1 MKLTVLVPALAGLLW
16 AGSALADAQLE
27 VTNPYVAQLIDGQP
41 INPKLLD
48 KSNTYPIKAGDH
60 QLVVAFEGNYS
71 SRSDIKLVT
80 AEPLVINFTAADNQK
95 LVLDFKKPRNESEAK
110 QFVKDQKVVL
120 KDKNSGQ
127 IVASEQFVMPKVE
140 GFQLTRD
147 YQQELLGMGKAFN
160 QPTTVAVSTAAVM
173 AAASAPVQVA
183 PSKAQSNPEALT
195 QLQSWY
201 NKADAETRK
210 AFQIWVIQQQ
220 YCRIVRNG
228 EPGSPFSYPIRS
240 DTHATVHFPSPLL
253 LLSGAARTPSLSP
266 GKIPGPVSDAQH
278 PGLSAPGDTS
288 RNPSADRPGSR
299 Q

>member
-27 VTNPYVAQLIDGQP
+27 VTNPYVVQLIDGQA
-41 INPKLLD
+41 INPSLLD
-48 KSNTYPIKAGDH
+48 NTKKFPLTVGKH

-71 SRSDIKLVT
+71 NRDEIKLVT
-80 AEPLVINFTAADNQK
+80 AEPLVLNFTAADNQQ
-95 LVLDFKKPRNESEAK
+95 LVLDYKKPRNETEAK
-110 QFVKDQKVVL
+110 QFLKDQKVAL
-120 KDKNSGQ
+120 KDKVTGQ
-127 IVASEQFVMPKVE
+127 QVSSEQFVMPKVE

-147 YQQELLGMGKAFN
+147 YQQELINMGKAFN

-195 QLQSWY
+195 QMQNWY

-220 YCRIVRNG
+220 
-228 EPGSPFSYPIRS
+228 
-240 DTHATVHFPSPLL
+240 
-253 LLSGAARTPSLSP
+253 
-266 GKIPGPVSDAQH
+266 
-278 PGLSAPGDTS
+278 
-288 RNPSADRPGSR
+288 
-299 Q
+299 

>member
-1 MKLTVLVPALAGLLW
+1 VGNRLTVQGDEMKLTVLVPALAGLLW

-27 VTNPYVAQLIDGQP
+27 VTNPYVVQLIDGQS

-48 KSNTYPIKAGDH
+48 KTSIFPLSVGKH

-80 AEPLVINFTAADNQK
+80 AEPLVLNFTAADNQQ
-95 LVLDFKKPRNESEAK
+95 LVLDYKKPRNEAEAK

-120 KDKNSGQ
+120 KDKVTGQ
-127 IVASEQFVMPKVE
+127 QVSSEQFVMPKVE

-147 YQQELLGMGKAFN
+147 YQQELINMGKAFN
-160 QPTTVAVSTAAVM
+160 QPKTVAVSTAAVM

-195 QLQSWY
+195 QLQNWY

-220 YCRIVRNG
+220 
-228 EPGSPFSYPIRS
+228 
-240 DTHATVHFPSPLL
+240 
-253 LLSGAARTPSLSP
+253 
-266 GKIPGPVSDAQH
+266 
-278 PGLSAPGDTS
+278 
-288 RNPSADRPGSR
+288 
-299 Q
+299 

>member
-27 VTNPYVAQLIDGQP
+27 VTTPYVVQLIDGQS

-48 KSNTYPIKAGDH
+48 KTSTFPLSAGKH

-71 SRSDIKLVT
+71 SRNEIKLVT
-80 AEPLVINFTAADNQK
+80 AEPLVLNFTATDNQQ
-95 LVLDFKKPRNESEAK
+95 LVLDYKKPRNEAEAK
-110 QFVKDQKVVL
+110 QFLKDQKVAL
-120 KDKNSGQ
+120 KDKATGQ
-127 IVASEQFVMPKVE
+127 QVSSEQFVMPKVE

-147 YQQELLGMGKAFN
+147 YQQELINMGKAFN
-160 QPTTVAVSTAAVM
+160 QPKAVAVSSAAVM

-195 QLQSWY
+195 QLQNWY

-220 YCRIVRNG
+220 
-228 EPGSPFSYPIRS
+228 
-240 DTHATVHFPSPLL
+240 
-253 LLSGAARTPSLSP
+253 
-266 GKIPGPVSDAQH
+266 
-278 PGLSAPGDTS
+278 
-288 RNPSADRPGSR
+288 
-299 Q
+299 

>member
-27 VTNPYVAQLIDGQP
+27 VTTPYVVQLIDGQS

-48 KSNTYPIKAGDH
+48 KTSTFPLSAGKH

-71 SRSDIKLVT
+71 SRNEIKLVT
-80 AEPLVINFTAADNQK
+80 AEPLVLNFTAADNQQ
-95 LVLDFKKPRNESEAK
+95 LVLDYKKPRNGAEAK
-110 QFVKDQKVVL
+110 QFVKEQKVAL
-120 KDKNSGQ
+120 KDKVSGQ
-127 IVASEQFVMPKVE
+127 QVSSEQFVMPKVE

-147 YQQELLGMGKAFN
+147 YQQELINMGKAFN
-160 QPTTVAVSTAAVM
+160 QPKAVAVSSAAVM

-195 QLQSWY
+195 QLQNWY

-220 YCRIVRNG
+220 
-228 EPGSPFSYPIRS
+228 
-240 DTHATVHFPSPLL
+240 
-253 LLSGAARTPSLSP
+253 
-266 GKIPGPVSDAQH
+266 
-278 PGLSAPGDTS
+278 
-288 RNPSADRPGSR
+288 
-299 Q
+299 

>member
-27 VTNPYVAQLIDGQP
+27 VSTPYVVQLIDGQS

-48 KSNTYPIKAGDH
+48 KTSTFPLSAGKH

-71 SRSDIKLVT
+71 SRNEIKLVT
-80 AEPLVINFTAADNQK
+80 AEPLVLNFTAADNQQ
-95 LVLDFKKPRNESEAK
+95 LVLDYKKPRNEVEAK
-110 QFVKDQKVVL
+110 QFLKDQKVTL
-120 KDKNSGQ
+120 KDKVSGQ
-127 IVASEQFVMPKVE
+127 QVSSEQFVMPKVE

-147 YQQELLGMGKAFN
+147 YQQELINMGKAFN
-160 QPTTVAVSTAAVM
+160 QPKAVAVSSAAVM

-195 QLQSWY
+195 QLQNWY

-220 YCRIVRNG
+220 
-228 EPGSPFSYPIRS
+228 
-240 DTHATVHFPSPLL
+240 
-253 LLSGAARTPSLSP
+253 
-266 GKIPGPVSDAQH
+266 
-278 PGLSAPGDTS
+278 
-288 RNPSADRPGSR
+288 
-299 Q
+299 

>member
-27 VTNPYVAQLIDGQP
+27 VTTPYVVQLIDGQS

-48 KSNTYPIKAGDH
+48 KTSTFPLSAGKH

-71 SRSDIKLVT
+71 SRNEIKLVT
-80 AEPLVINFTAADNQK
+80 AEPLVLNFTAADNQQ
-95 LVLDFKKPRNESEAK
+95 LVLDYKKPRNEAEAK
-110 QFVKDQKVVL
+110 QFVKDQKVAL
-120 KDKNSGQ
+120 KDKVSGQ
-127 IVASEQFVMPKVE
+127 QVSSEQFVMPKVE

-147 YQQELLGMGKAFN
+147 YQQELINMGKAFN
-160 QPTTVAVSTAAVM
+160 QPKAVAVSTAAVM

-195 QLQSWY
+195 QLQNWY

-220 YCRIVRNG
+220 
-228 EPGSPFSYPIRS
+228 
-240 DTHATVHFPSPLL
+240 
-253 LLSGAARTPSLSP
+253 
-266 GKIPGPVSDAQH
+266 
-278 PGLSAPGDTS
+278 
-288 RNPSADRPGSR
+288 
-299 Q
+299 

>member
-27 VTNPYVAQLIDGQP
+27 VTNPYVVQLIDGQS

-48 KSNTYPIKAGDH
+48 KTSIFPLSVGKH

-80 AEPLVINFTAADNQK
+80 AEPLVLNFTAADNQQ
-95 LVLDFKKPRNESEAK
+95 LVLDYKKPRNEAEAK

-120 KDKNSGQ
+120 KDKVTGQ
-127 IVASEQFVMPKVE
+127 QVSSEQFVMPKVE

-147 YQQELLGMGKAFN
+147 YQQELINMGKAFN
-160 QPTTVAVSTAAVM
+160 QPKAVAVSSAAVM

-195 QLQSWY
+195 QLQNWY

-220 YCRIVRNG
+220 
-228 EPGSPFSYPIRS
+228 
-240 DTHATVHFPSPLL
+240 
-253 LLSGAARTPSLSP
+253 
-266 GKIPGPVSDAQH
+266 
-278 PGLSAPGDTS
+278 
-288 RNPSADRPGSR
+288 
-299 Q
+299 

>member
-27 VTNPYVAQLIDGQP
+27 VTNPYVVQLIDGQS

-48 KSNTYPIKAGDH
+48 KTSIFPLSAGKH

-80 AEPLVINFTAADNQK
+80 AEPLVLNFTAADNQQ
-95 LVLDFKKPRNESEAK
+95 LVLDYKKPRNEAEAK

-120 KDKNSGQ
+120 KDKVTGQ
-127 IVASEQFVMPKVE
+127 QVSSEQFVMPKVE

-147 YQQELLGMGKAFN
+147 YQQELINMGKAFN
-160 QPTTVAVSTAAVM
+160 QPKTVAVSTAAVM

-195 QLQSWY
+195 QLQNWY

-220 YCRIVRNG
+220 
-228 EPGSPFSYPIRS
+228 
-240 DTHATVHFPSPLL
+240 
-253 LLSGAARTPSLSP
+253 
-266 GKIPGPVSDAQH
+266 
-278 PGLSAPGDTS
+278 
-288 RNPSADRPGSR
+288 
-299 Q
+299 

>member
-27 VTNPYVAQLIDGQP
+27 VTNPYVVQLIDGQS

-48 KSNTYPIKAGDH
+48 KTSTFPLSAGKH

-80 AEPLVINFTAADNQK
+80 AEPLVLNFTAADNQQ
-95 LVLDFKKPRNESEAK
+95 LVLDYKKPRNEAEAK
-110 QFVKDQKVVL
+110 QFVKEQKVAL
-120 KDKNSGQ
+120 KDKVTGQ
-127 IVASEQFVMPKVE
+127 QVSSEQFVMPKVE

-147 YQQELLGMGKAFN
+147 YQQELINMGKAFN
-160 QPTTVAVSTAAVM
+160 QPKTVAVSTAAVM

-195 QLQSWY
+195 QLQNWY

-220 YCRIVRNG
+220 
-228 EPGSPFSYPIRS
+228 
-240 DTHATVHFPSPLL
+240 
-253 LLSGAARTPSLSP
+253 
-266 GKIPGPVSDAQH
+266 
-278 PGLSAPGDTS
+278 
-288 RNPSADRPGSR
+288 
-299 Q
+299 

>member
-27 VTNPYVAQLIDGQP
+27 VSTPYVVQLIDGQS

-48 KSNTYPIKAGDH
+48 KTSTFPLSAGKH

-71 SRSDIKLVT
+71 SRNEIKLVT
-80 AEPLVINFTAADNQK
+80 AEPLVLNFTAADNQQ
-95 LVLDFKKPRNESEAK
+95 LVLDYKKPRNEAEAK
-110 QFVKDQKVVL
+110 QFVKDQKVAL
-120 KDKNSGQ
+120 KDKVSGQ
-127 IVASEQFVMPKVE
+127 QVSSEQFVMPKVE

-147 YQQELLGMGKAFN
+147 YQQELINMGKAFN
-160 QPTTVAVSTAAVM
+160 QPKAVAVSSAAVM

-195 QLQSWY
+195 QLQNWY

-220 YCRIVRNG
+220 
-228 EPGSPFSYPIRS
+228 
-240 DTHATVHFPSPLL
+240 
-253 LLSGAARTPSLSP
+253 
-266 GKIPGPVSDAQH
+266 
-278 PGLSAPGDTS
+278 
-288 RNPSADRPGSR
+288 
-299 Q
+299 

>member
-27 VTNPYVAQLIDGQP
+27 VTNPYVVQLIDGQS

-48 KSNTYPIKAGDH
+48 KTSTFPLSAGKH
-60 QLVVAFEGNYS
+60 QLVIAFEGNYS

-80 AEPLVINFTAADNQK
+80 AEPLVLNFTAADNQK
-95 LVLDFKKPRNESEAK
+95 LVLDYKKPRNETEAK
-110 QFVKDQKVVL
+110 QFVKDQKVAL
-120 KDKNSGQ
+120 KDKVTGQ
-127 IVASEQFVMPKVE
+127 QVSSEQFVMPKVE

-147 YQQELLGMGKAFN
+147 YQQELINMGKAFN
-160 QPTTVAVSTAAVM
+160 QPKTVAVSTAAVM

-195 QLQSWY
+195 QLQNWY

-220 YCRIVRNG
+220 
-228 EPGSPFSYPIRS
+228 
-240 DTHATVHFPSPLL
+240 
-253 LLSGAARTPSLSP
+253 
-266 GKIPGPVSDAQH
+266 
-278 PGLSAPGDTS
+278 
-288 RNPSADRPGSR
+288 
-299 Q
+299 

>member
-27 VTNPYVAQLIDGQP
+27 VSTPYVVQLIDGQS

-48 KSNTYPIKAGDH
+48 KTSTFPLSAGKH

-71 SRSDIKLVT
+71 SRNEIKLVT
-80 AEPLVINFTAADNQK
+80 AEPLVLNFTAADNQQ
-95 LVLDFKKPRNESEAK
+95 LVLDYKKPRNEAEAK
-110 QFVKDQKVVL
+110 QFVKDQKVAL
-120 KDKNSGQ
+120 KDKVSGQ
-127 IVASEQFVMPKVE
+127 QVNSEQFVMPKVE

-147 YQQELLGMGKAFN
+147 YQQELINMGKAFN
-160 QPTTVAVSTAAVM
+160 QPKAVAVSSAAVM

-195 QLQSWY
+195 QLQNWY

-220 YCRIVRNG
+220 
-228 EPGSPFSYPIRS
+228 
-240 DTHATVHFPSPLL
+240 
-253 LLSGAARTPSLSP
+253 
-266 GKIPGPVSDAQH
+266 
-278 PGLSAPGDTS
+278 
-288 RNPSADRPGSR
+288 
-299 Q
+299 

>member
-27 VTNPYVAQLIDGQP
+27 VTTPYVVQLIDGQS

-48 KSNTYPIKAGDH
+48 KTSTFPLSAGKH

-71 SRSDIKLVT
+71 SRNEIKLVT
-80 AEPLVINFTAADNQK
+80 AEPLVLNFTAADNQQ
-95 LVLDFKKPRNESEAK
+95 LVLDYKKPRNEAEAK
-110 QFVKDQKVVL
+110 QFVKEQKVAL
-120 KDKNSGQ
+120 KDKVSGQ
-127 IVASEQFVMPKVE
+127 QVSSEQFVMPKVE

-147 YQQELLGMGKAFN
+147 YQQELINMGKAFN
-160 QPTTVAVSTAAVM
+160 QPKTVAVSSAAVM

-195 QLQSWY
+195 QLQNWY

-220 YCRIVRNG
+220 
-228 EPGSPFSYPIRS
+228 
-240 DTHATVHFPSPLL
+240 
-253 LLSGAARTPSLSP
+253 
-266 GKIPGPVSDAQH
+266 
-278 PGLSAPGDTS
+278 
-288 RNPSADRPGSR
+288 
-299 Q
+299 

>member
-27 VTNPYVAQLIDGQP
+27 VINPYVAQLIDGQP

-48 KSNTYPIKAGDH
+48 KSNTFPIKAGAH

-71 SRSDIKLVT
+71 SRSEIKLVT

-110 QFVKDQKVVL
+110 QFLKDQKVVL

-220 YCRIVRNG
+220 
-228 EPGSPFSYPIRS
+228 
-240 DTHATVHFPSPLL
+240 
-253 LLSGAARTPSLSP
+253 
-266 GKIPGPVSDAQH
+266 
-278 PGLSAPGDTS
+278 
-288 RNPSADRPGSR
+288 
-299 Q
+299 

>member
-80 AEPLVINFTAADNQK
+80 AEPLVLNFTAADNQK
-95 LVLDFKKPRNESEAK
+95 LVLDYKKPRNETEAK
-110 QFVKDQKVVL
+110 QFVKEQQVAL
-120 KDKNSGQ
+120 KDKVTGQ
-127 IVASEQFVMPKVE
+127 QVSSEQFVMPKVE

-147 YQQELLGMGKAFN
+147 YQQELINMGKAFN
-160 QPTTVAVSTAAVM
+160 QPKTVAVSTAAVM

-195 QLQSWY
+195 QLQNWY

-220 YCRIVRNG
+220 
-228 EPGSPFSYPIRS
+228 
-240 DTHATVHFPSPLL
+240 
-253 LLSGAARTPSLSP
+253 
-266 GKIPGPVSDAQH
+266 
-278 PGLSAPGDTS
+278 
-288 RNPSADRPGSR
+288 
-299 Q
+299 

>member
-27 VTNPYVAQLIDGQP
+27 VTTPYVVQLLDGQS

-48 KSNTYPIKAGDH
+48 KTSTFPLSAGKH

-71 SRSDIKLVT
+71 SRNEIKLVT
-80 AEPLVINFTAADNQK
+80 AEPLVLNFTAADNQQ
-95 LVLDFKKPRNESEAK
+95 LVLDYKKPRNEAEAK

-120 KDKNSGQ
+120 KDKVTGQ
-127 IVASEQFVMPKVE
+127 QVSSEQFVMPKVE

-147 YQQELLGMGKAFN
+147 YQQELINMGKAFN
-160 QPTTVAVSTAAVM
+160 QPKTVAVSTAAVM

-195 QLQSWY
+195 QLQNWY

-220 YCRIVRNG
+220 
-228 EPGSPFSYPIRS
+228 
-240 DTHATVHFPSPLL
+240 
-253 LLSGAARTPSLSP
+253 
-266 GKIPGPVSDAQH
+266 
-278 PGLSAPGDTS
+278 
-288 RNPSADRPGSR
+288 
-299 Q
+299 

>member
-27 VTNPYVAQLIDGQP
+27 VTTPYVVQLIDGQS

-48 KSNTYPIKAGDH
+48 KTSTFPLSAGKH

-71 SRSDIKLVT
+71 SRNEIKLVT
-80 AEPLVINFTAADNQK
+80 AEPLVLNFTATDNQQ
-95 LVLDFKKPRNESEAK
+95 LVLDYKKPRNEAEAK
-110 QFVKDQKVVL
+110 QFVKEQKVAL
-120 KDKNSGQ
+120 KDKVSGQ
-127 IVASEQFVMPKVE
+127 QVSSEQFVMPKVE

-147 YQQELLGMGKAFN
+147 YQQELINMGKAFN
-160 QPTTVAVSTAAVM
+160 QPKAVAVSSAAVM

-195 QLQSWY
+195 QLQNWY

-220 YCRIVRNG
+220 
-228 EPGSPFSYPIRS
+228 
-240 DTHATVHFPSPLL
+240 
-253 LLSGAARTPSLSP
+253 
-266 GKIPGPVSDAQH
+266 
-278 PGLSAPGDTS
+278 
-288 RNPSADRPGSR
+288 
-299 Q
+299 

>member
-27 VTNPYVAQLIDGQP
+27 VTTPYVVQLIDGQS

-48 KSNTYPIKAGDH
+48 KTSTFPLSAGKH

-71 SRSDIKLVT
+71 SRNEIKLVT
-80 AEPLVINFTAADNQK
+80 AEPLVLNFTAADNQQ
-95 LVLDFKKPRNESEAK
+95 LVLDYKKPRNEAEAK
-110 QFVKDQKVVL
+110 QFVKNQKVAL
-120 KDKNSGQ
+120 KDKVSGQ
-127 IVASEQFVMPKVE
+127 QVSSEQFVMPKVE

-147 YQQELLGMGKAFN
+147 YQQELINMGKAFN
-160 QPTTVAVSTAAVM
+160 QPKAVAVSSAAVM

-195 QLQSWY
+195 QLQNWY

-220 YCRIVRNG
+220 
-228 EPGSPFSYPIRS
+228 
-240 DTHATVHFPSPLL
+240 
-253 LLSGAARTPSLSP
+253 
-266 GKIPGPVSDAQH
+266 
-278 PGLSAPGDTS
+278 
-288 RNPSADRPGSR
+288 
-299 Q
+299 

>member
-27 VTNPYVAQLIDGQP
+27 VTTPYVVQLIDGQS

-48 KSNTYPIKAGDH
+48 KTSTFPLSAGKH

-71 SRSDIKLVT
+71 SRNEIKLVT
-80 AEPLVINFTAADNQK
+80 AEPLVLNFTATDNQQ
-95 LVLDFKKPRNESEAK
+95 LVLDYKKPRNEAEAK
-110 QFVKDQKVVL
+110 QFLKDQKVAL
-120 KDKNSGQ
+120 KDKVTGQ
-127 IVASEQFVMPKVE
+127 QVSSEQFVMPKVE

-147 YQQELLGMGKAFN
+147 YQQELINMGKAFN
-160 QPTTVAVSTAAVM
+160 QPKAVAVSSAAVM

-195 QLQSWY
+195 QLQNWY

-220 YCRIVRNG
+220 
-228 EPGSPFSYPIRS
+228 
-240 DTHATVHFPSPLL
+240 
-253 LLSGAARTPSLSP
+253 
-266 GKIPGPVSDAQH
+266 
-278 PGLSAPGDTS
+278 
-288 RNPSADRPGSR
+288 
-299 Q
+299 

>member
-1 MKLTVLVPALAGLLW
+1 MKLTILVPALAGLLW

-27 VTNPYVAQLIDGQP
+27 VTNPYVVQLIDGQS

-48 KSNTYPIKAGDH
+48 KTSIFPLSAGKH

-80 AEPLVINFTAADNQK
+80 AEPLVLSFTAADNQQ
-95 LVLDFKKPRNESEAK
+95 LVLDYKKPRNEAEAK

-120 KDKNSGQ
+120 KDKVTGQ
-127 IVASEQFVMPKVE
+127 QVSSEQFVMPKVE

-147 YQQELLGMGKAFN
+147 YQQELINMGKAFN
-160 QPTTVAVSTAAVM
+160 QPKTVAVSSAAVM

-195 QLQSWY
+195 QLQNWY

-220 YCRIVRNG
+220 
-228 EPGSPFSYPIRS
+228 
-240 DTHATVHFPSPLL
+240 
-253 LLSGAARTPSLSP
+253 
-266 GKIPGPVSDAQH
+266 
-278 PGLSAPGDTS
+278 
-288 RNPSADRPGSR
+288 
-299 Q
+299 